1 MTMSKQQIREGHA
14 VDDDV
19 RDYPSWVRSF
29 LDGCDPETRR
39 KIFEYEL
46 LRLYRRFALA
56 LTRRPPADLGSLDTP
71 QSDGDRGSDA
81 RPHVN
86 LGHDGVAVVDAN
98 EAGVVVGGECSGD
111 EQCQ

>member
-1 MTMSKQQIREGHA
+1 MTMTKQQISEGHA

-46 LRLYRRFALA
+46 LRLYRRFAL
-56 LTRRPPADLGSLDTP
+56 TGTSCPPAQFGSLYSP

-86 LGHDGVAVVDAN
+86 LGNDGVAVVDADQ
-98 EAGVVVGGECSGD
+98 AGVVVGGECL
-111 EQCQ
+111 